1 MSLKELRENKVF
13 RFLSNRYV
21 LILFLF
27 LIWMLFFDENSYINH
42 RELNIETEKL
52 ENTNHY
58 YDKEIT
64 HDKKVIKN
72 LQTPDS
78 LEKFA
83 REEYKMKRKDED
95 IYIIEFD
102 TLAKE

>member
-1 MSLKELRENKVF
+1 MTFKEFRAHKVVG
-13 RFLSNRYV
+13 FLSNRYV
-21 LILFLF
+21 IIFLLF

-42 RELNIETEKL
+42 RELDQEINKLDKTNTYYKTEIE
-52 ENTNHY
+52 
-58 YDKEIT
+58 
-64 HDKKVIKN
+64 HDKKIINN
-72 LQTPDS
+72 LENPDS

-102 TLAKE
+102 TINN